1 MADISLT
8 ELVDLLS
15 ELFTN
20 INNLDKT
27 YYDMFYNTTPMDIT
41 LERYDENGVLQTY
54 SIPNRAKDG
63 NNVIVGTGDPEGQ
76 VVAPTGKTYIDI
88 DTANFYYKVQDD
100 NIPPNSS
107 GWQLVLTASNMGDT
121 FQTRDE
127 KGQPNGYASLGE
139 DGRVVPEQL
148 PSSPLTFVE
157 TAITAII
164 SIQLT
169 TILTVTSSNPD
180 LVIENNFDD
189 AYDVVGV
196 ITRVLT
202 ENTETTYGYNT
213 DLVTVTGN
221 LNLNENTGEVTGF
234 SDTNY
239 LSTEIQNLEIYMTT
253 SSSITTDETLFTVD
267 STPVIINSIE
277 TTLTV
282 TPSRPELVIENNY
295 EGQKP
300 IGTETVTLD
309 YKDVSVINNDACT
322 IVGNLDTSNIVVSGF
337 TAQNYISPAIR
348 WDSADTL
355 VFSFTTGTDIQTG
368 QALIGSNM
376 SVAIKDGYLG
386 YNNITDS
393 EFSQVVAITPET
405 KYYIKSTYDSTNYT
419 NIVHYSTDGST
430 WTQIT
435 PSENN
440 GQFILQSYAIGK
452 GTLDGQSDVVFGG
465 SVTLNESYVIS
476 GGTSE
481 YFASISTSWYEG
493 TDAVELADYSLV
505 LTSGTPVD
513 GDVLTLVY
521 TTTPPTLG
529 SSVLELDTSYIIRW
543 NNTDTNEF
551 TLELLNEEAWESTGI
566 VVSTSTNSILVGNGT
581 FNGSINLLDSTID
594 GTPLVAPI
602 YTYRWYDEE
611 NVEVDLS
618 TYNIS
623 IVSGTPQSGD
633 TLTLVFTTT
642 VT

>member
-1 MADISLT
+1 MADITLT

-63 NNVIVGTGDPEGQ
+63 NNVITGIGDPEGQ
-76 VVAPTGKTYIDI
+76 VVAPTGRTYIDT

-107 GWQLVLTASNMGDT
+107 GWQLVFTASNIGDT

-127 KGQPNGYASLGE
+127 KGQPNGYASLGD

-148 PSSPLTFVE
+148 PPSSLTFIE
-157 TAITAII
+157 TATTVII
-164 SIQLT
+164 GLQLT
-169 TILTVTSSNPD
+169 TLLTITSSNPN

-189 AYDVVGV
+189 TYDVVGV

-213 DLVTVTGN
+213 DLVTATGN

-239 LSTEIQNLEIYMTT
+239 LSTEIQNLEMYMTT
-253 SSSITTDETLFTVD
+253 SSSITTDETLFTVG
-267 STPVIINSIE
+267 STPVIINSPE

-300 IGTETVTLD
+300 IGTETETLD
-309 YKDVSVINNDACT
+309 YRDVLVINNDACT

-337 TAQNYISPAIR
+337 TVQNYISPTIR
-348 WDSADTL
+348 WDSPDTL

-386 YNNITDS
+386 YNTITDS

-430 WTQIT
+430 WVQIT

-452 GTLDGQSDVVFGG
+452 GALDGQSDVVFGG
-465 SVTLNESYVIS
+465 SVTLNESYVILEE
-476 GGTSE
+476 TPE
-481 YFASISTSWYEG
+481 YFASISPSWYEG
-493 TDAVELADYSLV
+493 TDAVELADYGLV

-521 TTTPPTLG
+521 TTTPQTLG
-529 SSVLELDTSYIIRW
+529 SKVLELSTSYIIRW
-543 NNTDTNEF
+543 NNTDTDEF
-551 TLELLNEEAWESTGI
+551 TLELLNEEAWESTGL

-594 GTPLVAPI
+594 GISLVAPI
-602 YTYRWYDEE
+602 YTYRWYDED

-618 TYNIS
+618 TYNVS

-633 TLTLVFTTT
+633 ELTLVFTTT
-642 VT
+642 VI

>member
-54 SIPNRAKDG
+54 SIPNRAKDRD
-63 NNVIVGTGDPEGQ
+63 NVIIGTGDPEGQ
-76 VVAPTGKTYIDI
+76 VVAPTGRTYIDTN
-88 DTANFYYKVQDD
+88 TANFYYKVQDD

-107 GWQLVLTASNMGDT
+107 GWQLVFTASNIGDT

-148 PSSPLTFVE
+148 PPSSLTFVE
-157 TAITAII
+157 TADTIII

-169 TILTVTSSNPD
+169 TILTITSSNPN
-180 LVIENNFDD
+180 LEIENNFDD
-189 AYDVVGV
+189 TYDVVGV

-202 ENTETTYGYNT
+202 ENTETTYEYNT
-213 DLVTVTGN
+213 DLVTITGN
-221 LNLNENTGEVTGF
+221 LNLNENTGVVTGF
-234 SDTNY
+234 SGSNY
-239 LSTEIQNLEIYMTT
+239 LSTRIQDSEIYMTT
-253 SSSITTDETLFTVD
+253 SSSSTTDETLFTVG
-267 STPVIINSIE
+267 STPVIISGPE

-295 EGQKP
+295 EGRKP
-300 IGTETVTLD
+300 VGTETITLD
-309 YKDVSVINNDACT
+309 YRDVVVINNNACT

-337 TAQNYISPAIR
+337 TVQNYISPTIR
-348 WDSADTL
+348 WNSSDTL

-376 SVAIKDGYLG
+376 SVAIKGGYLG
-386 YNNITDS
+386 YNNITDN
-393 EFSQVVAITPET
+393 EFSQVVAIAPET
-405 KYYIKSTYDSTNYT
+405 KYYIKTTYDSTNYT

-430 WTQIT
+430 WVQII

-452 GTLDGQSDVVFGG
+452 GALDGQSDVIFGG
-465 SVTLNESYVIS
+465 SVTLNESYVILE
-476 GGTSE
+476 GTSE
-481 YFASISTSWYEG
+481 YFASISPSWYED
-493 TDAVELADYSLV
+493 TNAVELADYDLV

-529 SSVLELDTSYIIRW
+529 SKALESNMSYMVRW
-543 NNTDTNEF
+543 NNTATNEF
-551 TLELLNEEAWESTGI
+551 TLELLNDETWESTGI
-566 VVSTSTNSILVGNGT
+566 IVSTSTNNMLIGNGT
-581 FNGSINLLDSTID
+581 FNGSINLLASTIN
-594 GTPLVAPI
+594 GISLVTPI
-602 YTYRWYDEE
+602 YTYRWYDEN
-611 NVEVDLS
+611 NVEVDLA
-618 TYNIS
+618 TYNVS

-642 VT
+642 ET